1 MIAPG
6 LQRQRQ
12 NPGAGVDIPTHY
24 RSPSFRF
31 SLKYS
36 TFRQV
41 RSRHGDCNYSSVVF
55 IDADVA
61 GSRKIPNTDV
71 VTRLVKQGD
80 ESARIAHRNRDRSER
95 WPEARPPQP

>member
-1 MIAPG
+1 MIAPA

-24 RSPSFRF
+24 RSPGFRF

-61 GSRKIPNTDV
+61 GSRKIPKTDV

-80 ESARIAHRNRDRSER
+80 ESARICPSEQGSFR
-95 WPEARPPQP
+95 EMAARRPP